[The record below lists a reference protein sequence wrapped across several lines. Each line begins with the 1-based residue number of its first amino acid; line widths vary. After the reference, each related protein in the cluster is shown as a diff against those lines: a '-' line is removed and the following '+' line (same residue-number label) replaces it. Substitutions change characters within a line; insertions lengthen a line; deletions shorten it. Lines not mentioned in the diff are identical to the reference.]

1 MNSKQISLLAA
12 FAAARVEYA
21 VVGGVAVNAH
31 GYVRATNDLDL
42 FIRPTEEN
50 ARAAF
55 EALLALGVALDGLE
69 PSDLLDDE
77 ENFRFGPEEEHIDIL
92 ASIGEMPFDQVWRNR
107 IETKVE
113 GLSVPFISKF
123 DLIENKRQVGRLRD
137 LADAE
142 ELALLPDRE
151 EEP

>member
-12 FAAARVEYA
+12 LHAAKVDYA

-31 GYVRATNDLDL
+31 GYLRATNDLDV
-42 FIRPTEEN
+42 FIRPTEDN

-55 EALLALGVALDGLE
+55 QALLGLGVPLAGLQ
-69 PSDLLDDE
+69 PADLLDDE
-77 ENFRFGPEEEHIDIL
+77 GNLRFGPDEDHVDIL
-92 ASIGEMPFDQVWRNR
+92 ASIGEMPFDRVWRNR
-107 IETKVE
+107 IEVEVE
-113 GLSVPFISKF
+113 GLPIPFISKS

-142 ELALLPDRE
+142 ELALIPDE
-151 EEP
+151 